1 MQLAAVLL
9 SLAVLLPSV
18 PAAFASQSAAEG
30 TAVVFS
36 ESGITAAD
44 ESGLSI
50 DGTTLTIEQAG
61 TYVLSGTCSDGSVKV
76 KKGVTGVTLVLSG
89 LDLTSSTTAPIT
101 CGKSSGVTIL
111 AAEGTENALTDAA
124 ANNGDNY
131 PDNAD
136 AENAVIKCKD
146 GSQVTIGGTGTL
158 TVTANGKNGIKS
170 GATTDEEG
178 TAWLVIEDLTLT
190 INAPVN
196 DAVNAEA
203 SLTVKS
209 GTITIDAG
217 DDALHADY
225 ALAIGES
232 GTAGPTITINSCYE
246 GLAGANLLVAS
257 GAITIYS
264 EDDCLNAANSDLTGY
279 DFTMG
284 ITGGTIRAYAA
295 SDDGLDSNGSLTIS
309 GGTLTVW
316 TANTADNQALDA
328 DGTITV
334 SGGTVFAAGGSA
346 GMGMTLS
353 ASQPY
358 VTFGTQASQPGQGGR
373 QQNGG
378 NAPGGQQ
385 DGSTPPSMPD
395 GQSGS
400 QNLFLHD
407 PAFLSLI
414 CNSKRQLLVRLGAN
428 PSKSRR
434 AFPKRISSV
443 GHTISL
449 DGASGD
455 DDLGIG
461 TCGAVRVISNLEA
474 LKDNQINS
482 SSTFCNSVLRLVIV
496 ARMICN
502 GHPPLSR
509 NLVSNLIG
517 GALNAG
523 NAVLDLHEHEASFA
537 AGLNM
542 HGRILIIGVSGHQLI
557 AVASTAVTS
566 GSFAIG
572 INRGLV
578 QGDSQLTNGKSVGNR
593 TGAGSQPGQCA
604 TDADGHG
611 QRQGKYQGQCLFHVF
626 SSPFFSWGRLFWVPG
641 KFIKC
646 LSAFPLYQAGRR
658 AFAPPPSGRTFPP
671 I

>member
-1 MQLAAVLL
+1 MNLKKRAMQLAAVLL

-61 TYVLSGTCSDGSVKV
+61 TYALSGTCSDGSVKV

-190 INAPVN
+190 INA
-196 DAVNAEA
+196 
-203 SLTVKS
+203 
-209 GTITIDAG
+209 GG
-217 DDALHADY
+217 DALHADY

-279 DFTMG
+279 DFTMD
-284 ITGGTIRAYAA
+284 ITGGTIWAYAA
-295 SDDGLDSNGSLTIS
+295 SGDGLDSNGSLTIS

-373 QQNGG
+373 QAPGG

-400 QNLFLHD
+400 Q
-407 PAFLSLI
+407 P
-414 CNSKRQLLVRLGAN
+414 QQ
-428 PSKSRR
+428 P
-434 AFPKRISSV
+434 
-443 GHTISL
+443 
-449 DGASGD
+449 
-455 DDLGIG
+455 
-461 TCGAVRVISNLEA
+461 
-474 LKDNQINS
+474 
-482 SSTFCNSVLRLVIV
+482 
-496 ARMICN
+496 
-502 GHPPLSR
+502 
-509 NLVSNLIG
+509 G
-517 GALNAG
+517 GAQTTDTQQTPPEKPQG
-523 NAVLDLHEHEASFA
+523 
-537 AGLNM
+537 
-542 HGRILIIGVSGHQLI
+542 
-557 AVASTAVTS
+557 STD
-566 GSFAIG
+566 GSSAPEPP
-572 INRGLV
+572 
-578 QGDSQLTNGKSVGNR
+578 
-593 TGAGSQPGQCA
+593 TGGGQPGQDA
-604 TDADGHG
+604 QQGTSGAPDGQGGQGGMAQPGGVSSLGIQSDSAVTVQDADGNT
-611 QRQGKYQGQCLFHVF
+611 LFDGEAPCAVSTVFF
-626 SSPFFSWGRLFWVPG
+626 SSPNLTDGETATLTSDGESVATTTASTDGSGTSQTIAPAAQTAAATSSQKWLVLGLVT
-641 KFIKC
+641 
-646 LSAFPLYQAGRR
+646 AAGVAAVVGAAIAVKNRR
-658 AFAPPPSGRTFPP
+658 RKTNGSPPPRRGCGVGVFLGGMGD
-671 I
+671 

>member
-1 MQLAAVLL
+1 MNLKKRAMQLAAVLL

-76 KKGVTGVTLVLSG
+76 KKDVTGVTLVLSG

-279 DFTMG
+279 DFTMD
-284 ITGGTIRAYAA
+284 ITGGTIWAYAA

-358 VTFGTQASQPGQGGR
+358 VTFGTQASQPGQGGSQP
-373 QQNGG
+373 QQPSGAQTTG
-378 NAPGGQQ
+378 TQRTPPEKPQGSTDGSSAPEPPTGGGQPGQ
-385 DGSTPPSMPD
+385 DARQGTSGAPD
-395 GQSGS
+395 GQGSQGGIAQPGGVSSLGIQSGS
-400 QNLFLHD
+400 
-407 PAFLSLI
+407 
-414 CNSKRQLLVRLGAN
+414 
-428 PSKSRR
+428 
-434 AFPKRISSV
+434 
-443 GHTISL
+443 
-449 DGASGD
+449 
-455 DDLGIG
+455 
-461 TCGAVRVISNLEA
+461 
-474 LKDNQINS
+474 
-482 SSTFCNSVLRLVIV
+482 
-496 ARMICN
+496 
-502 GHPPLSR
+502 
-509 NLVSNLIG
+509 
-517 GALNAG
+517 
-523 NAVLDLHEHEASFA
+523 
-537 AGLNM
+537 
-542 HGRILIIGVSGHQLI
+542 
-557 AVASTAVTS
+557 AVT
-566 GSFAIG
+566 
-572 INRGLV
+572 V
-578 QGDSQLTNGKSVGNR
+578 Q
-593 TGAGSQPGQCA
+593 
-604 TDADGHG
+604 DADGNT
-611 QRQGKYQGQCLFHVF
+611 LFDGEAPCAVSTVFF
-626 SSPFFSWGRLFWVPG
+626 SSPDLTDGETATLTSDGEGVATATASTDGSGTSQTITP
-641 KFIKC
+641 
-646 LSAFPLYQAGRR
+646 AAQAAAAASSQKWLVLELVTAAGV
-658 AFAPPPSGRTFPP
+658 AAVVGAS
-671 I
+671 IAVKKSKKKD

>member
-1 MQLAAVLL
+1 MNLKKRAMQLAAVLL

-18 PAAFASQSAAEG
+18 PAAFASQSAAEE

-76 KKGVTGVTLVLSG
+76 KKDVTGVTLVLSG

-279 DFTMG
+279 DFTMD
-284 ITGGTIRAYAA
+284 ITGGTIWAYAA

-358 VTFGTQASQPGQGGR
+358 VTFGTQASQPGQGGSQP
-373 QQNGG
+373 QQPSGAQTTG
-378 NAPGGQQ
+378 TQRTPPEKPQGSTDGSSAPEPPTGGGQPGQ
-385 DGSTPPSMPD
+385 DARQGTSGAPD
-395 GQSGS
+395 GQGSQGGIAQPGGVSSLGIQSGS
-400 QNLFLHD
+400 
-407 PAFLSLI
+407 
-414 CNSKRQLLVRLGAN
+414 
-428 PSKSRR
+428 
-434 AFPKRISSV
+434 
-443 GHTISL
+443 
-449 DGASGD
+449 
-455 DDLGIG
+455 
-461 TCGAVRVISNLEA
+461 
-474 LKDNQINS
+474 
-482 SSTFCNSVLRLVIV
+482 
-496 ARMICN
+496 
-502 GHPPLSR
+502 
-509 NLVSNLIG
+509 
-517 GALNAG
+517 
-523 NAVLDLHEHEASFA
+523 
-537 AGLNM
+537 
-542 HGRILIIGVSGHQLI
+542 
-557 AVASTAVTS
+557 AVT
-566 GSFAIG
+566 
-572 INRGLV
+572 V
-578 QGDSQLTNGKSVGNR
+578 Q
-593 TGAGSQPGQCA
+593 
-604 TDADGHG
+604 DADGNT
-611 QRQGKYQGQCLFHVF
+611 LFDGEAPCAVSTVFF
-626 SSPFFSWGRLFWVPG
+626 SSPDLTDGETATLTSDGEGVATATASTDGSGTSQTITP
-641 KFIKC
+641 
-646 LSAFPLYQAGRR
+646 AAQAAAAASSQKWLVLELVTAAGV
-658 AFAPPPSGRTFPP
+658 AAVVGAS
-671 I
+671 IAVKKSKKKD

>member
-1 MQLAAVLL
+1 MNPKKCVLRAAAVFL
-9 SLAVLLPSV
+9 SLAVLLPAAPS
-18 PAAFASQSAAEG
+18 AFAAQSG
-30 TAVVFS
+30 TAGTSVVFS
-36 ESGITAAD
+36 ESAVTVSDG
-44 ESGLSI
+44 SGLSI
-50 DGTTLTIEQAG
+50 DGTSLTIEQSG
-61 TYVLSGTCSDGSVKV
+61 TYVLSGTCSDGSVRV

-89 LDLTSSTTAPIT
+89 LDLTSSTTASIT

-279 DFTMG
+279 DFTMD
-284 ITGGTIRAYAA
+284 ITGGTIWAYAA
-295 SDDGLDSNGSLTIS
+295 SDDGLDSNGSL
-309 GGTLTVW
+309 
-316 TANTADNQALDA
+316 
-328 DGTITV
+328 TV

-400 QNLFLHD
+400 Q
-407 PAFLSLI
+407 P
-414 CNSKRQLLVRLGAN
+414 QQ
-428 PSKSRR
+428 P
-434 AFPKRISSV
+434 
-443 GHTISL
+443 
-449 DGASGD
+449 
-455 DDLGIG
+455 
-461 TCGAVRVISNLEA
+461 
-474 LKDNQINS
+474 
-482 SSTFCNSVLRLVIV
+482 
-496 ARMICN
+496 
-502 GHPPLSR
+502 
-509 NLVSNLIG
+509 G
-517 GALNAG
+517 GAQTAG
-523 NAVLDLHEHEASFA
+523 TQQAPPEKPQD
-537 AGLNM
+537 
-542 HGRILIIGVSGHQLI
+542 
-557 AVASTAVTS
+557 STD
-566 GSFAIG
+566 GSSAPEPP
-572 INRGLV
+572 
-578 QGDSQLTNGKSVGNR
+578 
-593 TGAGSQPGQCA
+593 TGGGQPGQDA
-604 TDADGHG
+604 QGGQGGMAQPGGVSSLGIQSGSAVTVQDADGNT
-611 QRQGKYQGQCLFHVF
+611 LFDGEAPCAVSTVFF
-626 SSPFFSWGRLFWVPG
+626 SSPDLTDGETATLTSDGEGVATATASTDGSGTSQTITPAAQTAAAASSQKWLTLGLVT
-641 KFIKC
+641 
-646 LSAFPLYQAGRR
+646 AAGV
-658 AFAPPPSGRTFPP
+658 AAVVGAAIAVKKSKKKD
-671 I
+671 

>member
-30 TAVVFS
+30 TAIVFS

-76 KKGVTGVTLVLSG
+76 KKGVSGVTLVLSG
-89 LDLTSSTTAPIT
+89 LDLTSNTTAPIT

-158 TVTANGKNGIKS
+158 TVTANGKNGIKA

-279 DFTMG
+279 DFTMD
-284 ITGGTIRAYAA
+284 ITGGTIWAYSA

-358 VTFGTQASQPGQGGR
+358 VTFGTQASRPGQGGR
-373 QQNGG
+373 QGQQ
-378 NAPGGQQ
+378 PGGAQTTGTQQ
-385 DGSTPPSMPD
+385 TPPEKPQGSPDGSSAPEPPTGGGQPGQDAQQGTSGAPD
-395 GQSGS
+395 GQGGQGGMAQPGGVSSLGIQSGS
-400 QNLFLHD
+400 
-407 PAFLSLI
+407 
-414 CNSKRQLLVRLGAN
+414 
-428 PSKSRR
+428 
-434 AFPKRISSV
+434 
-443 GHTISL
+443 
-449 DGASGD
+449 
-455 DDLGIG
+455 
-461 TCGAVRVISNLEA
+461 
-474 LKDNQINS
+474 
-482 SSTFCNSVLRLVIV
+482 
-496 ARMICN
+496 
-502 GHPPLSR
+502 
-509 NLVSNLIG
+509 
-517 GALNAG
+517 
-523 NAVLDLHEHEASFA
+523 
-537 AGLNM
+537 
-542 HGRILIIGVSGHQLI
+542 
-557 AVASTAVTS
+557 AVT
-566 GSFAIG
+566 
-572 INRGLV
+572 V
-578 QGDSQLTNGKSVGNR
+578 Q
-593 TGAGSQPGQCA
+593 
-604 TDADGHG
+604 DADGNT
-611 QRQGKYQGQCLFHVF
+611 LFDGEAPCAVSTVF
-626 SSPFFSWGRLFWVPG
+626 YSSPDLTDGETAALTSDGESVATATASTDGSGTSQTITPT
-641 KFIKC
+641 
-646 LSAFPLYQAGRR
+646 AQAAAAASSQKWLVLGLVT
-658 AFAPPPSGRTFPP
+658 AAGVAAVVGAS
-671 I
+671 IAVKKSKKKD

>member
-1 MQLAAVLL
+1 MNPKKCVLRAAAVLL
-9 SLAVLLPSV
+9 SLAVLLPAAPS
-18 PAAFASQSAAEG
+18 AFAAQSG
-30 TAVVFS
+30 TAGTSVVFS
-36 ESGITAAD
+36 ESAVTVSGG
-44 ESGLSI
+44 SGLSI
-50 DGTTLTIEQAG
+50 DGTSLTIEQSG

-76 KKGVTGVTLVLSG
+76 KKGVTDVTLVLSG

-101 CGKSSGVTIL
+101 CGKSSGVTIF

-158 TVTANGKNGIKS
+158 TVTANGKNGIKP
-170 GATTDEEG
+170 GATTDEES

-232 GTAGPTITINSCYE
+232 GTAGPTITISSCYE
-246 GLAGANLLVAS
+246 GLEGANLLVAS
-257 GAITIYS
+257 GQIAICS
-264 EDDCLNAANSDLTGY
+264 EDDCLNAANSDLTDY
-279 DFTMG
+279 AFTMD

-309 GGTLTVW
+309 GSTLTVW

-378 NAPGGQQ
+378 NAPSGQQ

-400 QNLFLHD
+400 Q
-407 PAFLSLI
+407 P
-414 CNSKRQLLVRLGAN
+414 QQPGGAQ
-428 PSKSRR
+428 
-434 AFPKRISSV
+434 
-443 GHTISL
+443 TT
-449 DGASGD
+449 
-455 DDLGIG
+455 G
-461 TCGAVRVISNLEA
+461 TQRTPPE
-474 LKDNQINS
+474 KPQ
-482 SSTFCNSVLRLVIV
+482 SSTDGSS
-496 ARMICN
+496 APE
-502 GHPPLSR
+502 PPT
-509 NLVSNLIG
+509 G
-517 GALNAG
+517 GG
-523 NAVLDLHEHEASFA
+523 
-537 AGLNM
+537 
-542 HGRILIIGVSGHQLI
+542 
-557 AVASTAVTS
+557 
-566 GSFAIG
+566 
-572 INRGLV
+572 
-578 QGDSQLTNGKSVGNR
+578 
-593 TGAGSQPGQCA
+593 QPGQDA
-604 TDADGHG
+604 QGGQGGMAQPGGVSSLGIQSGSAVTVQDADGNT
-611 QRQGKYQGQCLFHVF
+611 LFDGEAPCAVSTVFF
-626 SSPFFSWGRLFWVPG
+626 SSPDLTDGETTTLTSDGESVATATASTDGSGTSQTITP
-641 KFIKC
+641 
-646 LSAFPLYQAGRR
+646 AAQAAAATSSQKWLALGLVT
-658 AFAPPPSGRTFPP
+658 AAGVAAVVGAAIAVKKSKKKD
-671 I
+671 

>member
-1 MQLAAVLL
+1 MNHLNLKKRAMQLAAVLL

-36 ESGITAAD
+36 ESGTTAAD

-89 LDLTSSTTAPIT
+89 LGLTSSTTAPIT

-284 ITGGTIRAYAA
+284 ITGGTIWAYAA

-400 QNLFLHD
+400 Q
-407 PAFLSLI
+407 P
-414 CNSKRQLLVRLGAN
+414 QQPGGAQTTGTQQT
-428 PSKSRR
+428 PPEKPQGS
-434 AFPKRISSV
+434 PDGSSAPEPPTGGGQGGMAQPGGV
-443 GHTISL
+443 S
-449 DGASGD
+449 S
-455 DDLGIG
+455 LGI
-461 TCGAVRVISNLEA
+461 
-474 LKDNQINS
+474 Q
-482 SSTFCNSVLRLVIV
+482 
-496 ARMICN
+496 
-502 GHPPLSR
+502 
-509 NLVSNLIG
+509 
-517 GALNAG
+517 
-523 NAVLDLHEHEASFA
+523 
-537 AGLNM
+537 
-542 HGRILIIGVSGHQLI
+542 SG
-557 AVASTAVTS
+557 SAVT
-566 GSFAIG
+566 
-572 INRGLV
+572 V
-578 QGDSQLTNGKSVGNR
+578 Q
-593 TGAGSQPGQCA
+593 
-604 TDADGHG
+604 DADGNT
-611 QRQGKYQGQCLFHVF
+611 LFDGEAPCAVSTVF
-626 SSPFFSWGRLFWVPG
+626 FFSPDLTDGETTTLTSDGEGVATATASTDGSGTSQTITP
-641 KFIKC
+641 
-646 LSAFPLYQAGRR
+646 AAQAAAATSSQKWLVLGLVT
-658 AFAPPPSGRTFPP
+658 AAGVAAVVGAAIAVKKSKKKD
-671 I
+671 

>member
-1 MQLAAVLL
+1 MNLIKRAMQLAAVLL

-61 TYVLSGTCSDGSVKV
+61 TYVLSGICSDGSVKV

-131 PDNAD
+131 PDSAD
-136 AENAVIKCKD
+136 TENAVIKCKD

-158 TVTANGKNGIKS
+158 TATANGKNGIKS

-203 SLTVKS
+203 SLTAKS

-225 ALAIGES
+225 ALTIGES
-232 GTAGPTITINSCYE
+232 GTAGPTITVNSCYE
-246 GLAGANLLVAS
+246 GLEGANLLVAS

-279 DFTMG
+279 DTGYDFTMD
-284 ITGGTIRAYAA
+284 ITGGTIWAYAA

-358 VTFGTQASQPGQGGR
+358 VTFGTQASQPGQGGSR
-373 QQNGG
+373 QALGG
-378 NAPGGQQ
+378 NAPSGQQ

-400 QNLFLHD
+400 Q
-407 PAFLSLI
+407 PQQPS
-414 CNSKRQLLVRLGAN
+414 GAQTTGTQRT
-428 PSKSRR
+428 PPEKPQGSTDG
-434 AFPKRISSV
+434 SS
-443 GHTISL
+443 
-449 DGASGD
+449 AP
-455 DDLGIG
+455 
-461 TCGAVRVISNLEA
+461 E
-474 LKDNQINS
+474 
-482 SSTFCNSVLRLVIV
+482 
-496 ARMICN
+496 
-502 GHPPLSR
+502 PPT
-509 NLVSNLIG
+509 G
-517 GALNAG
+517 GG
-523 NAVLDLHEHEASFA
+523 
-537 AGLNM
+537 
-542 HGRILIIGVSGHQLI
+542 
-557 AVASTAVTS
+557 
-566 GSFAIG
+566 
-572 INRGLV
+572 
-578 QGDSQLTNGKSVGNR
+578 
-593 TGAGSQPGQCA
+593 QPGQDA
-604 TDADGHG
+604 RQGTSGAPDGQGGQGGMAQPGGVSSLGIQSGSAVTVQDADGNT
-611 QRQGKYQGQCLFHVF
+611 LFDGEAPCAASTVFF
-626 SSPFFSWGRLFWVPG
+626 SSPNLTDGETSTLTSDGESVATATASTDGSGTSQTITPAAQTAAATSSQKRLVLG
-641 KFIKC
+641 IVT
-646 LSAFPLYQAGRR
+646 AAGV
-658 AFAPPPSGRTFPP
+658 AAVVGTAIAVKKSKKKD
-671 I
+671 

>member
-1 MQLAAVLL
+1 MNHLNLKKRAM
-9 SLAVLLPSV
+9 SV

-111 AAEGTENALTDAA
+111 TAEGTENALTDAA

-131 PDNAD
+131 PDSAD

-246 GLAGANLLVAS
+246 GLEGANLLVAS

-279 DFTMG
+279 DFTMD
-284 ITGGTIRAYAA
+284 ITGGTIWAYAA
-295 SDDGLDSNGSLTIS
+295 SDDGLDSNGSLTTS

-373 QQNGG
+373 Q
-378 NAPGGQQ
+378 APGGQQ

-400 QNLFLHD
+400 Q
-407 PAFLSLI
+407 P
-414 CNSKRQLLVRLGAN
+414 QQ
-428 PSKSRR
+428 P
-434 AFPKRISSV
+434 
-443 GHTISL
+443 
-449 DGASGD
+449 
-455 DDLGIG
+455 
-461 TCGAVRVISNLEA
+461 
-474 LKDNQINS
+474 
-482 SSTFCNSVLRLVIV
+482 
-496 ARMICN
+496 
-502 GHPPLSR
+502 
-509 NLVSNLIG
+509 G
-517 GALNAG
+517 GAQTAG
-523 NAVLDLHEHEASFA
+523 TQQAPPEKPQD
-537 AGLNM
+537 
-542 HGRILIIGVSGHQLI
+542 
-557 AVASTAVTS
+557 STD
-566 GSFAIG
+566 GSSAPEPP
-572 INRGLV
+572 
-578 QGDSQLTNGKSVGNR
+578 
-593 TGAGSQPGQCA
+593 TGGGQPGQDA
-604 TDADGHG
+604 QQGTSGAPDGQGGIAQPGGVSSLGIQSGSAVTVQDADGNT
-611 QRQGKYQGQCLFHVF
+611 LFDGEAPCAVSTVFF
-626 SSPFFSWGRLFWVPG
+626 SSPDLTDGETSTLTSDGESVATATASTDGSGTSQTITP
-641 KFIKC
+641 
-646 LSAFPLYQAGRR
+646 AAQAAAAASSQKWLALGLVTAAGVAAVVGASIAVKKSRKKD
-658 AFAPPPSGRTFPP
+658 
-671 I
+671 

>member
-30 TAVVFS
+30 TAIVFS

-76 KKGVTGVTLVLSG
+76 KKGVSGVTLVLSG
-89 LDLTSSTTAPIT
+89 LDLTSNTTAPIT

-111 AAEGTENALTDAA
+111 AAEGPENALTDAA

-158 TVTANGKNGIKS
+158 TVTANGKNGIKA

-279 DFTMG
+279 DFTMD
-284 ITGGTIRAYAA
+284 ITGGTIWAYSA

-358 VTFGTQASQPGQGGR
+358 VTFGTQASRPGQGGR
-373 QQNGG
+373 QGQQ
-378 NAPGGQQ
+378 PGGAQTTGTQQ
-385 DGSTPPSMPD
+385 TPPEKPQGSPDGSSAPEPPTGGGQPGQDAQQGTSGAPD
-395 GQSGS
+395 GQGGQGGMAQPGGVSSLGIQSGS
-400 QNLFLHD
+400 
-407 PAFLSLI
+407 
-414 CNSKRQLLVRLGAN
+414 
-428 PSKSRR
+428 
-434 AFPKRISSV
+434 
-443 GHTISL
+443 
-449 DGASGD
+449 
-455 DDLGIG
+455 
-461 TCGAVRVISNLEA
+461 
-474 LKDNQINS
+474 
-482 SSTFCNSVLRLVIV
+482 
-496 ARMICN
+496 
-502 GHPPLSR
+502 
-509 NLVSNLIG
+509 
-517 GALNAG
+517 
-523 NAVLDLHEHEASFA
+523 
-537 AGLNM
+537 
-542 HGRILIIGVSGHQLI
+542 
-557 AVASTAVTS
+557 AVT
-566 GSFAIG
+566 
-572 INRGLV
+572 V
-578 QGDSQLTNGKSVGNR
+578 Q
-593 TGAGSQPGQCA
+593 
-604 TDADGHG
+604 DADGNT
-611 QRQGKYQGQCLFHVF
+611 LFDGEAPCAVSTVF
-626 SSPFFSWGRLFWVPG
+626 YSSPDLTDGETAALTSDGESVATATASTDGSGTSQTITPAAQTAAAASSQKWLALGLVT
-641 KFIKC
+641 
-646 LSAFPLYQAGRR
+646 AAGV
-658 AFAPPPSGRTFPP
+658 AAVVGTS
-671 I
+671 IAVKKSKKKD

>member
-1 MQLAAVLL
+1 MNPKKCVLRAAAVLL
-9 SLAVLLPSV
+9 SLAVLLPAAPS
-18 PAAFASQSAAEG
+18 AFAAQSG
-30 TAVVFS
+30 TAGTSVVFS
-36 ESGITAAD
+36 ESAVTVSDG
-44 ESGLSI
+44 SGLSI
-50 DGTTLTIEQAG
+50 DGTSLTIEQAG
-61 TYVLSGTCSDGSVKV
+61 TYVLSGTCPDGSVRV
-76 KKGVTGVTLVLSG
+76 KKGVTDVTLVLSG

-170 GATTDEEG
+170 GATTDEES

-225 ALAIGES
+225 AALAIGES

-279 DFTMG
+279 DFTMD
-284 ITGGTIRAYAA
+284 ITGGTIWAYAA

-373 QQNGG
+373 HPAAMPPAGSRT
-378 NAPGGQQ
+378 APPRPRCRTARAAV
-385 DGSTPPSMPD
+385 SRSSRAARRPPAPSRP
-395 GQSGS
+395 
-400 QNLFLHD
+400 
-407 PAFLSLI
+407 
-414 CNSKRQLLVRLGAN
+414 RL
-428 PSKSRR
+428 KSRR
-434 AFPKRISSV
+434 AARTAAPLPSPRRA
-443 GHTISL
+443 T
-449 DGASGD
+449 ASPVR
-455 DDLGIG
+455 
-461 TCGAVRVISNLEA
+461 TRSKARRARPTVRAVR
-474 LKDNQINS
+474 
-482 SSTFCNSVLRLVIV
+482 
-496 ARMICN
+496 
-502 GHPPLSR
+502 
-509 NLVSNLIG
+509 
-517 GALNAG
+517 
-523 NAVLDLHEHEASFA
+523 A
-537 AGLNM
+537 AW
-542 HGRILIIGVSGHQLI
+542 RSP
-557 AVASTAVTS
+557 AAFPRSA
-566 GSFAIG
+566 
-572 INRGLV
+572 
-578 QGDSQLTNGKSVGNR
+578 
-593 TGAGSQPGQCA
+593 
-604 TDADGHG
+604 
-611 QRQGKYQGQCLFHVF
+611 
-626 SSPFFSWGRLFWVPG
+626 SSP
-641 KFIKC
+641 
-646 LSAFPLYQAGRR
+646 A
-658 AFAPPPSGRTFPP
+658 AP
-671 I
+671 

>member
-1 MQLAAVLL
+1 MNHLNLKKRAMQLAAVLL

-89 LDLTSSTTAPIT
+89 LDLTSSTTAPII

-111 AAEGTENALTDAA
+111 AAGGTENALTDAA

-232 GTAGPTITINSCYE
+232 GTAGPTITIISCYE

-279 DFTMG
+279 DFTMD
-284 ITGGTIRAYAA
+284 ITGGTIWAYAA

-334 SGGTVFAAGGSA
+334 SGGTVFAASGSA

-358 VTFGTQASQPGQGGR
+358 ITFGTQASQPGQGGR
-373 QQNGG
+373 QAPGG

-400 QNLFLHD
+400 Q
-407 PAFLSLI
+407 P
-414 CNSKRQLLVRLGAN
+414 QQPGGAQTTGTQRT
-428 PSKSRR
+428 PPEKPQGS
-434 AFPKRISSV
+434 
-443 GHTISL
+443 T
-449 DGASGD
+449 DG
-455 DDLGIG
+455 
-461 TCGAVRVISNLEA
+461 
-474 LKDNQINS
+474 
-482 SSTFCNSVLRLVIV
+482 SSTPE
-496 ARMICN
+496 
-502 GHPPLSR
+502 PPT
-509 NLVSNLIG
+509 G
-517 GALNAG
+517 GG
-523 NAVLDLHEHEASFA
+523 
-537 AGLNM
+537 
-542 HGRILIIGVSGHQLI
+542 
-557 AVASTAVTS
+557 
-566 GSFAIG
+566 
-572 INRGLV
+572 
-578 QGDSQLTNGKSVGNR
+578 
-593 TGAGSQPGQCA
+593 QPGQDA
-604 TDADGHG
+604 QQGTSGAPDGQGGQGGMAQPGGVSSLGIQSGSAVTVQDADGNT
-611 QRQGKYQGQCLFHVF
+611 LFDGEAPCAVSTVFF
-626 SSPFFSWGRLFWVPG
+626 SSPDLTDGETATLTSDGESVATATASTDGSGTSQTIIP
-641 KFIKC
+641 
-646 LSAFPLYQAGRR
+646 AAQAAAAASSQKWLVLGLVT
-658 AFAPPPSGRTFPP
+658 AAGVAAVVGAS
-671 I
+671 IAVKKSKKKD

>member
-1 MQLAAVLL
+1 MNLKKRAMQLAALLL

-61 TYVLSGTCSDGSVKV
+61 TYALSGTCSDGSVKV
-76 KKGVTGVTLVLSG
+76 KKGVTLVLSG

-158 TVTANGKNGIKS
+158 TVTANDKNGIKS

-225 ALAIGES
+225 ALTIGES

-246 GLAGANLLVAS
+246 GLEGANLLVAS

-279 DFTMG
+279 DFTMD
-284 ITGGTIRAYAA
+284 ITGGTIWAYAA

-373 QQNGG
+373 QAPGG

-400 QNLFLHD
+400 QPQQ
-407 PAFLSLI
+407 PA
-414 CNSKRQLLVRLGAN
+414 
-428 PSKSRR
+428 
-434 AFPKRISSV
+434 
-443 GHTISL
+443 
-449 DGASGD
+449 
-455 DDLGIG
+455 
-461 TCGAVRVISNLEA
+461 
-474 LKDNQINS
+474 
-482 SSTFCNSVLRLVIV
+482 
-496 ARMICN
+496 
-502 GHPPLSR
+502 
-509 NLVSNLIG
+509 G
-517 GALNAG
+517 GAQTTDTQQTPSEKPQG
-523 NAVLDLHEHEASFA
+523 STDGSA
-537 AGLNM
+537 APEPP
-542 HGRILIIGVSGHQLI
+542 
-557 AVASTAVTS
+557 
-566 GSFAIG
+566 
-572 INRGLV
+572 
-578 QGDSQLTNGKSVGNR
+578 
-593 TGAGSQPGQCA
+593 TGGGQPGQDA
-604 TDADGHG
+604 QQGTSGAPDGQGGQGGMAQPGGVSSLGIQSDSAVTVQDADGNT
-611 QRQGKYQGQCLFHVF
+611 LFDGEAPCAVSTVFF
-626 SSPFFSWGRLFWVPG
+626 SSPDLTDGETATLTSDGESVATTTASTDGSGTSQTIALAAQTAAATSSQKWLVLGLVT
-641 KFIKC
+641 
-646 LSAFPLYQAGRR
+646 AAGV
-658 AFAPPPSGRTFPP
+658 AAVVGAAIAVKKSKKKD
-671 I
+671 

>member
-1 MQLAAVLL
+1 MNLKKRAMQLAAVLL

-61 TYVLSGTCSDGSVKV
+61 TYALSGTCSDGSVKV

-190 INAPVN
+190 INA
-196 DAVNAEA
+196 
-203 SLTVKS
+203 
-209 GTITIDAG
+209 GG
-217 DDALHADY
+217 DALHADY

-279 DFTMG
+279 DFTMD
-284 ITGGTIRAYAA
+284 ITGGTIWAYAA
-295 SDDGLDSNGSLTIS
+295 SGDGLDSNGSLTIS

-373 QQNGG
+373 QAPGG

-400 QNLFLHD
+400 Q
-407 PAFLSLI
+407 P
-414 CNSKRQLLVRLGAN
+414 QQ
-428 PSKSRR
+428 P
-434 AFPKRISSV
+434 
-443 GHTISL
+443 
-449 DGASGD
+449 
-455 DDLGIG
+455 
-461 TCGAVRVISNLEA
+461 
-474 LKDNQINS
+474 
-482 SSTFCNSVLRLVIV
+482 
-496 ARMICN
+496 
-502 GHPPLSR
+502 
-509 NLVSNLIG
+509 G
-517 GALNAG
+517 GAQTTDTQQTPPEKPQG
-523 NAVLDLHEHEASFA
+523 
-537 AGLNM
+537 
-542 HGRILIIGVSGHQLI
+542 
-557 AVASTAVTS
+557 STD
-566 GSFAIG
+566 GSSAPEPP
-572 INRGLV
+572 
-578 QGDSQLTNGKSVGNR
+578 
-593 TGAGSQPGQCA
+593 TGGGQPGQDA
-604 TDADGHG
+604 QQGTSGAPDGQGGQGGMAQPGGVSSLGIQSDSAVTVQDADGNT
-611 QRQGKYQGQCLFHVF
+611 LFDGEAPCAVSTVFF
-626 SSPFFSWGRLFWVPG
+626 SSPDLTDGETATLTSDGESVATTTASTDGSGTSQTIAPAAQTAAATSSQKWLVLGLVT
-641 KFIKC
+641 
-646 LSAFPLYQAGRR
+646 AAGVAAVVGAAIAVKNRR
-658 AFAPPPSGRTFPP
+658 RKTNGSPPPRRGCGVGVFLGGMGD
-671 I
+671 

>member
-111 AAEGTENALTDAA
+111 AAEGT
-124 ANNGDNY
+124 
-131 PDNAD
+131 
-136 AENAVIKCKD
+136 ENAVIKCKD

-400 QNLFLHD
+400 Q
-407 PAFLSLI
+407 P
-414 CNSKRQLLVRLGAN
+414 QQ
-428 PSKSRR
+428 P
-434 AFPKRISSV
+434 
-443 GHTISL
+443 
-449 DGASGD
+449 
-455 DDLGIG
+455 
-461 TCGAVRVISNLEA
+461 
-474 LKDNQINS
+474 
-482 SSTFCNSVLRLVIV
+482 
-496 ARMICN
+496 
-502 GHPPLSR
+502 
-509 NLVSNLIG
+509 G
-517 GALNAG
+517 GAQTTG
-523 NAVLDLHEHEASFA
+523 TQQTPPEKP
-537 AGLNM
+537 
-542 HGRILIIGVSGHQLI
+542 Q
-557 AVASTAVTS
+557 
-566 GSFAIG
+566 GSPDGSSAPEPP
-572 INRGLV
+572 
-578 QGDSQLTNGKSVGNR
+578 
-593 TGAGSQPGQCA
+593 TGGGQPGQDA
-604 TDADGHG
+604 QQGTSGAPDGQGGMAQPGGVSSLGIQSGSAVTVQDADGNT
-611 QRQGKYQGQCLFHVF
+611 LFDGEAPCAVSTVFF
-626 SSPFFSWGRLFWVPG
+626 SSPDLTDGETATLTSDGESVATATASTDGSGTSQTITPAAQAAAAASSQKRLALGLVT
-641 KFIKC
+641 
-646 LSAFPLYQAGRR
+646 AAGVAAVVGAAIAVKKSRKKD
-658 AFAPPPSGRTFPP
+658 
-671 I
+671 

>member
-18 PAAFASQSAAEG
+18 PAAFASQRAAEG

-76 KKGVTGVTLVLSG
+76 KKGVSGVTLVLSG

-131 PDNAD
+131 LDNAD

-196 DAVNAEA
+196 NAVNAEA

-279 DFTMG
+279 DFTMD
-284 ITGGTIRAYAA
+284 ITGGTIWAYAA

-385 DGSTPPSMPD
+385 NGSTPPSMPD

-400 QNLFLHD
+400 QPQH
-407 PAFLSLI
+407 PG
-414 CNSKRQLLVRLGAN
+414 GAQ
-428 PSKSRR
+428 
-434 AFPKRISSV
+434 
-443 GHTISL
+443 T
-449 DGASGD
+449 
-455 DDLGIG
+455 IG
-461 TCGAVRVISNLEA
+461 TQQTPPEKPQGST
-474 LKDNQINS
+474 DGS
-482 SSTFCNSVLRLVIV
+482 S
-496 ARMICN
+496 APE
-502 GHPPLSR
+502 PPT
-509 NLVSNLIG
+509 G
-517 GALNAG
+517 GG
-523 NAVLDLHEHEASFA
+523 
-537 AGLNM
+537 
-542 HGRILIIGVSGHQLI
+542 
-557 AVASTAVTS
+557 
-566 GSFAIG
+566 
-572 INRGLV
+572 
-578 QGDSQLTNGKSVGNR
+578 
-593 TGAGSQPGQCA
+593 QPGQDVQGGQGGMA
-604 TDADGHG
+604 QPGGVSSLGIQSGSSVTVQDADGNT
-611 QRQGKYQGQCLFHVF
+611 LFDGEAPCAVSTVF
-626 SSPFFSWGRLFWVPG
+626 YSSPDLTDGETATLTSDGESVATATASTDGSGTSQTITPAAQTAAAASSQKWLVLGLVT
-641 KFIKC
+641 
-646 LSAFPLYQAGRR
+646 AAGV
-658 AFAPPPSGRTFPP
+658 AAVAGAS
-671 I
+671 IAVKKSKKKD

>member
-378 NAPGGQQ
+378 NAPGGQPCSRRRPRRLLHRHQ
-385 DGSTPPSMPD
+385 F
-395 GQSGS
+395 
-400 QNLFLHD
+400 LFLFGQQRIQLL
-407 PAFLSLI
+407 AAVV
-414 CNSKRQLLVRLGAN
+414 RQLLEILLRLLQIVL
-428 PSKSRR
+428 R
-434 AFPKRISSV
+434 
-443 GHTISL
+443 
-449 DGASGD
+449 
-455 DDLGIG
+455 DLGG
-461 TCGAVRVISNLEA
+461 FLLLLE
-474 LKDNQINS
+474 
-482 SSTFCNSVLRLVIV
+482 RL
-496 ARMICN
+496 
-502 GHPPLSR
+502 
-509 NLVSNLIG
+509 
-517 GALNAG
+517 
-523 NAVLDLHEHEASFA
+523 
-537 AGLNM
+537 
-542 HGRILIIGVSGHQLI
+542 HGVP
-557 AVASTAVTS
+557 ADV
-566 GSFAIG
+566 
-572 INRGLV
+572 
-578 QGDSQLTNGKSVGNR
+578 
-593 TGAGSQPGQCA
+593 
-604 TDADGHG
+604 ADGHLAVLRVLVNLLH
-611 QRQGKYQGQCLFHVF
+611 QFLAALLRQLGEAQPDAGAVVLGVDTQIGVLDGLFNALHR
-626 SSPFFSWGRLFWVPG
+626 RLVPG
-641 KFIKC
+641 GNQQC
-646 LSAFPLYQAGRR
+646 PGVGGRD
-658 AFAPPPSGRTFPP
+658 GRNLLDGGGAAVVVHHDPVQHGGIGPARPHGGKVRGHGVDALLHLALINLVIFLQHK
-671 I
+671 

>member
-1 MQLAAVLL
+1 MNPKKCVLRAAAVLL
-9 SLAVLLPSV
+9 SLAVLLPAAPS
-18 PAAFASQSAAEG
+18 AFAAQSG
-30 TAVVFS
+30 TAGTSVVFS
-36 ESGITAAD
+36 KSAVTVSDG
-44 ESGLSI
+44 SGLSI
-50 DGTTLTIEQAG
+50 DGTSLTIEQSG
-61 TYVLSGTCSDGSVKV
+61 TYVLSGTCPDGSVRV
-76 KKGVTGVTLVLSG
+76 KKGVTDVTLVLSG
-89 LDLTSSTTAPIT
+89 LDLTSSTTASIT

-209 GTITIDAG
+209 GTITIDTG

-279 DFTMG
+279 DFTMD
-284 ITGGTIRAYAA
+284 ITGGTIWAYAA

-373 QQNGG
+373 Q
-378 NAPGGQQ
+378 APGGQQ

-400 QNLFLHD
+400 Q
-407 PAFLSLI
+407 
-414 CNSKRQLLVRLGAN
+414 
-428 PSKSRR
+428 
-434 AFPKRISSV
+434 PK
-443 GHTISL
+443 
-449 DGASGD
+449 
-455 DDLGIG
+455 
-461 TCGAVRVISNLEA
+461 
-474 LKDNQINS
+474 
-482 SSTFCNSVLRLVIV
+482 
-496 ARMICN
+496 
-502 GHPPLSR
+502 HP
-509 NLVSNLIG
+509 G
-517 GALNAG
+517 GAQTTVTQQTPPEKPQG
-523 NAVLDLHEHEASFA
+523 
-537 AGLNM
+537 
-542 HGRILIIGVSGHQLI
+542 
-557 AVASTAVTS
+557 STD
-566 GSFAIG
+566 GSSAPEP
-572 INRGLV
+572 
-578 QGDSQLTNGKSVGNR
+578 T
-593 TGAGSQPGQCA
+593 TGGGQPGQDA
-604 TDADGHG
+604 QQGTSGAPDGQGGQGGMAQPGGVSSLGIQSGSAVTVQDADGNT
-611 QRQGKYQGQCLFHVF
+611 LFDGEAPCAVSTVFF
-626 SSPFFSWGRLFWVPG
+626 SSPDLTDGETATLTSDGEGVATATASTDGSGTSQTITPAAQTAAAASSQKWLVLGLVT
-641 KFIKC
+641 
-646 LSAFPLYQAGRR
+646 AAGVT
-658 AFAPPPSGRTFPP
+658 AVAGAS
-671 I
+671 IAVKKSKKKD

>member
-1 MQLAAVLL
+1 MNHLNLKKRAMQLAAVLL

-18 PAAFASQSAAEG
+18 PAAIASQSAAEG

-232 GTAGPTITINSCYE
+232 GTAGPTITINS
-246 GLAGANLLVAS
+246 
-257 GAITIYS
+257 
-264 EDDCLNAANSDLTGY
+264 
-279 DFTMG
+279 
-284 ITGGTIRAYAA
+284 
-295 SDDGLDSNGSLTIS
+295 
-309 GGTLTVW
+309 
-316 TANTADNQALDA
+316 
-328 DGTITV
+328 
-334 SGGTVFAAGGSA
+334 
-346 GMGMTLS
+346 
-353 ASQPY
+353 
-358 VTFGTQASQPGQGGR
+358 
-373 QQNGG
+373 
-378 NAPGGQQ
+378 
-385 DGSTPPSMPD
+385 
-395 GQSGS
+395 
-400 QNLFLHD
+400 
-407 PAFLSLI
+407 
-414 CNSKRQLLVRLGAN
+414 
-428 PSKSRR
+428 
-434 AFPKRISSV
+434 
-443 GHTISL
+443 
-449 DGASGD
+449 
-455 DDLGIG
+455 
-461 TCGAVRVISNLEA
+461 
-474 LKDNQINS
+474 
-482 SSTFCNSVLRLVIV
+482 
-496 ARMICN
+496 
-502 GHPPLSR
+502 
-509 NLVSNLIG
+509 
-517 GALNAG
+517 
-523 NAVLDLHEHEASFA
+523 
-537 AGLNM
+537 
-542 HGRILIIGVSGHQLI
+542 
-557 AVASTAVTS
+557 
-566 GSFAIG
+566 
-572 INRGLV
+572 
-578 QGDSQLTNGKSVGNR
+578 
-593 TGAGSQPGQCA
+593 
-604 TDADGHG
+604 
-611 QRQGKYQGQCLFHVF
+611 
-626 SSPFFSWGRLFWVPG
+626 
-641 KFIKC
+641 
-646 LSAFPLYQAGRR
+646 
-658 AFAPPPSGRTFPP
+658 
-671 I
+671 

>member
-1 MQLAAVLL
+1 MNHLNLKKRATQLAAVLL

-18 PAAFASQSAAEG
+18 PAAIASQSAAEG

-50 DGTTLTIEQAG
+50 DSTTLTIEQAG

-246 GLAGANLLVAS
+246 GLVGANLLVAS

-279 DFTMG
+279 DFTMD
-284 ITGGTIRAYAA
+284 ITGGTIWAYSA

-334 SGGTVFAAGGSA
+334 SGG
-346 GMGMTLS
+346 
-353 ASQPY
+353 
-358 VTFGTQASQPGQGGR
+358 R
-373 QQNGG
+373 Q
-378 NAPGGQQ
+378 APGGQQ

-400 QNLFLHD
+400 Q
-407 PAFLSLI
+407 P
-414 CNSKRQLLVRLGAN
+414 QQPGGAQATGTQRT
-428 PSKSRR
+428 PPEKPQGSTDG
-434 AFPKRISSV
+434 SSAPEPPT
-443 GHTISL
+443 GGGQPGQDAQQGTSGAP
-449 DGASGD
+449 DGQGGQGGMAQPGGVSS
-455 DDLGIG
+455 LGIQSGSAVTVQDADGNTLFDGKAPCAVSTVFYSSPDLTDGETATLTSDGESVATASTDSSG
-461 TCGAVRVISNLEA
+461 TSQTITPAA
-474 LKDNQINS
+474 QTAAAAS
-482 SSTFCNSVLRLVIV
+482 SQKWLVLRLVT
-496 ARMICN
+496 
-502 GHPPLSR
+502 
-509 NLVSNLIG
+509 
-517 GALNAG
+517 
-523 NAVLDLHEHEASFA
+523 A
-537 AGLNM
+537 AGVAAVV
-542 HGRILIIGVSGHQLI
+542 GAAI
-557 AVASTAVTS
+557 AVK
-566 GSFAIG
+566 
-572 INRGLV
+572 
-578 QGDSQLTNGKSVGNR
+578 KSKKK
-593 TGAGSQPGQCA
+593 
-604 TDADGHG
+604 D
-611 QRQGKYQGQCLFHVF
+611 
-626 SSPFFSWGRLFWVPG
+626 
-641 KFIKC
+641 
-646 LSAFPLYQAGRR
+646 
-658 AFAPPPSGRTFPP
+658 
-671 I
+671 

>member
-1 MQLAAVLL
+1 MNLKKRAMQLAAVLL

-131 PDNAD
+131 PDSAD

-170 GATTDEEG
+170 GTTTDEEG

-279 DFTMG
+279 DFTMD
-284 ITGGTIRAYAA
+284 ITGGTIWAYAA

-358 VTFGTQASQPGQGGR
+358 VTFGTQASQPGQGGSQP
-373 QQNGG
+373 QQ
-378 NAPGGQQ
+378 PGGAQTTDTQ
-385 DGSTPPSMPD
+385 RTPPEKPQGSTDGSSAPEPPTGGGQPGQDARQGTSGAPD
-395 GQSGS
+395 GQGGMAQPGGVSSLGIQSGS
-400 QNLFLHD
+400 
-407 PAFLSLI
+407 
-414 CNSKRQLLVRLGAN
+414 
-428 PSKSRR
+428 
-434 AFPKRISSV
+434 
-443 GHTISL
+443 
-449 DGASGD
+449 
-455 DDLGIG
+455 
-461 TCGAVRVISNLEA
+461 
-474 LKDNQINS
+474 
-482 SSTFCNSVLRLVIV
+482 
-496 ARMICN
+496 
-502 GHPPLSR
+502 
-509 NLVSNLIG
+509 
-517 GALNAG
+517 
-523 NAVLDLHEHEASFA
+523 
-537 AGLNM
+537 
-542 HGRILIIGVSGHQLI
+542 
-557 AVASTAVTS
+557 AVT
-566 GSFAIG
+566 
-572 INRGLV
+572 V
-578 QGDSQLTNGKSVGNR
+578 Q
-593 TGAGSQPGQCA
+593 
-604 TDADGHG
+604 DADGNT
-611 QRQGKYQGQCLFHVF
+611 LFDGEAPCAVSTVFF
-626 SSPFFSWGRLFWVPG
+626 SSPDLTDGETATLASDSESVSTATASTDGSGTSQTITPAAQAAAATSSQKRLALGIVT
-641 KFIKC
+641 
-646 LSAFPLYQAGRR
+646 AAGV
-658 AFAPPPSGRTFPP
+658 AAVVGAS
-671 I
+671 IAVKNSKKKD

>member
-1 MQLAAVLL
+1 MNPKKCVLRAAAVLL
-9 SLAVLLPSV
+9 SLAVLLPAAPS
-18 PAAFASQSAAEG
+18 AFAAQSGTAG

-50 DGTTLTIEQAG
+50 DGTTLTIEQSG
-61 TYVLSGTCSDGSVKV
+61 TYVLSGTCPDGSVRV
-76 KKGVTGVTLVLSG
+76 KKGVTDVTLVLSG
-89 LDLTSSTTAPIT
+89 LDLTSSTTASIT

-279 DFTMG
+279 DFTMD
-284 ITGGTIRAYAA
+284 ITGGTIWAYSA

-373 QQNGG
+373 Q
-378 NAPGGQQ
+378 APGGQQ

-400 QNLFLHD
+400 Q
-407 PAFLSLI
+407 PQQS
-414 CNSKRQLLVRLGAN
+414 
-428 PSKSRR
+428 
-434 AFPKRISSV
+434 
-443 GHTISL
+443 
-449 DGASGD
+449 
-455 DDLGIG
+455 
-461 TCGAVRVISNLEA
+461 
-474 LKDNQINS
+474 
-482 SSTFCNSVLRLVIV
+482 
-496 ARMICN
+496 
-502 GHPPLSR
+502 
-509 NLVSNLIG
+509 G
-517 GALNAG
+517 GAQATG
-523 NAVLDLHEHEASFA
+523 TQRTPPEKPQ
-537 AGLNM
+537 G
-542 HGRILIIGVSGHQLI
+542 
-557 AVASTAVTS
+557 STD
-566 GSFAIG
+566 GSSAPEPP
-572 INRGLV
+572 
-578 QGDSQLTNGKSVGNR
+578 
-593 TGAGSQPGQCA
+593 TGGGQPGQDA
-604 TDADGHG
+604 QQGTSGAPDGQGGQGGMAQPGGVSSLGIQSGSAVTVQDADGNT
-611 QRQGKYQGQCLFHVF
+611 LFDGESPCAVSAVFF
-626 SSPFFSWGRLFWVPG
+626 SSPDLTDGETATLTSDGERVATATASTDGSGTSQTITPAAQTAAAASSQKWLVLGLVT
-641 KFIKC
+641 
-646 LSAFPLYQAGRR
+646 AAGV
-658 AFAPPPSGRTFPP
+658 AAVVGAAIAVKKSKKKD
-671 I
+671 

>member
-1 MQLAAVLL
+1 MNLKKRAMQLAAVLL

-61 TYVLSGTCSDGSVKV
+61 TYVLSGICSDGSVKV

-89 LDLTSSTTAPIT
+89 LDLTSSTTAPII

-146 GSQVTIGGTGTL
+146 GSQVTIGGAGTL

-232 GTAGPTITINSCYE
+232 GTAGPTITISSCYE

-279 DFTMG
+279 DFTMD
-284 ITGGTIRAYAA
+284 ITGGTIWAYAA

-373 QQNGG
+373 QAQQ
-378 NAPGGQQ
+378 PGGAQTTDTQ
-385 DGSTPPSMPD
+385 RTPPEKPQGSTDGSSAPEPPTGGGQPGQDARQGTSGAPD
-395 GQSGS
+395 GQGGMAQPGGVSSLGIQSGS
-400 QNLFLHD
+400 
-407 PAFLSLI
+407 
-414 CNSKRQLLVRLGAN
+414 
-428 PSKSRR
+428 
-434 AFPKRISSV
+434 
-443 GHTISL
+443 
-449 DGASGD
+449 
-455 DDLGIG
+455 
-461 TCGAVRVISNLEA
+461 
-474 LKDNQINS
+474 
-482 SSTFCNSVLRLVIV
+482 
-496 ARMICN
+496 
-502 GHPPLSR
+502 
-509 NLVSNLIG
+509 
-517 GALNAG
+517 
-523 NAVLDLHEHEASFA
+523 
-537 AGLNM
+537 
-542 HGRILIIGVSGHQLI
+542 
-557 AVASTAVTS
+557 AVT
-566 GSFAIG
+566 
-572 INRGLV
+572 V
-578 QGDSQLTNGKSVGNR
+578 Q
-593 TGAGSQPGQCA
+593 
-604 TDADGHG
+604 DADGNT
-611 QRQGKYQGQCLFHVF
+611 LFDGEAPCAVSTVFF
-626 SSPFFSWGRLFWVPG
+626 SSPDLTDGETATLASDSESVATATASTDGSGTSQTITP
-641 KFIKC
+641 
-646 LSAFPLYQAGRR
+646 AAQAAAATSSQKWLALGIVT
-658 AFAPPPSGRTFPP
+658 AAGVAAVVGAAIAVKKSKKKD
-671 I
+671 

>member
-1 MQLAAVLL
+1 MNPKKCVLRAAAVLL
-9 SLAVLLPSV
+9 SLAVLLPAAPS
-18 PAAFASQSAAEG
+18 AFAAQSG
-30 TAVVFS
+30 TAGTSVVFS
-36 ESGITAAD
+36 ESAVTVSDG
-44 ESGLSI
+44 SGLSI
-50 DGTTLTIEQAG
+50 DGTSLTIEQSG
-61 TYVLSGTCSDGSVKV
+61 TYVLSGTCSDGSVRV

-89 LDLTSSTTAPIT
+89 LDLTSSTTASIT

-279 DFTMG
+279 DFTMD
-284 ITGGTIRAYAA
+284 ITGGTIWAYAA
-295 SDDGLDSNGSLTIS
+295 SDDGLDSNGSL
-309 GGTLTVW
+309 
-316 TANTADNQALDA
+316 
-328 DGTITV
+328 TV

-400 QNLFLHD
+400 Q
-407 PAFLSLI
+407 P
-414 CNSKRQLLVRLGAN
+414 QQ
-428 PSKSRR
+428 P
-434 AFPKRISSV
+434 
-443 GHTISL
+443 
-449 DGASGD
+449 
-455 DDLGIG
+455 
-461 TCGAVRVISNLEA
+461 
-474 LKDNQINS
+474 
-482 SSTFCNSVLRLVIV
+482 
-496 ARMICN
+496 
-502 GHPPLSR
+502 
-509 NLVSNLIG
+509 G
-517 GALNAG
+517 GAQTAG
-523 NAVLDLHEHEASFA
+523 TQQAPPEKPQD
-537 AGLNM
+537 
-542 HGRILIIGVSGHQLI
+542 
-557 AVASTAVTS
+557 STD
-566 GSFAIG
+566 GSSAPEPP
-572 INRGLV
+572 
-578 QGDSQLTNGKSVGNR
+578 
-593 TGAGSQPGQCA
+593 TGGGQPGQDA
-604 TDADGHG
+604 QGGQGGMAQPGGVSSLGIQSGSAVTVQDADGNT
-611 QRQGKYQGQCLFHVF
+611 LFDGEAPCAVSTVFF
-626 SSPFFSWGRLFWVPG
+626 SSPDLTDGETATLTSDGEGVATATASTDGSGTSQTITPAAQTAAAASSQKWLTLGLVT
-641 KFIKC
+641 
-646 LSAFPLYQAGRR
+646 AAGV
-658 AFAPPPSGRTFPP
+658 AAVVGAAIAVKKSKKKD
-671 I
+671 

>member
-18 PAAFASQSAAEG
+18 PAAFASQSAAEE
-30 TAVVFS
+30 TAIVFS

-101 CGKSSGVTIL
+101 CGKSSGVTFL

-279 DFTMG
+279 DFTMD
-284 ITGGTIRAYAA
+284 ITGGTIWAYAA
-295 SDDGLDSNGSLTIS
+295 SGDGLDSNGSLTIS

-353 ASQPY
+353 ATQPY

-373 QQNGG
+373 QQ
-378 NAPGGQQ
+378 

-400 QNLFLHD
+400 Q
-407 PAFLSLI
+407 P
-414 CNSKRQLLVRLGAN
+414 QQPGGAQTTGAQQT
-428 PSKSRR
+428 PPEKPQGS
-434 AFPKRISSV
+434 P
-443 GHTISL
+443 
-449 DGASGD
+449 DG
-455 DDLGIG
+455 
-461 TCGAVRVISNLEA
+461 
-474 LKDNQINS
+474 S
-482 SSTFCNSVLRLVIV
+482 SSPE
-496 ARMICN
+496 
-502 GHPPLSR
+502 PPT
-509 NLVSNLIG
+509 G
-517 GALNAG
+517 GG
-523 NAVLDLHEHEASFA
+523 
-537 AGLNM
+537 
-542 HGRILIIGVSGHQLI
+542 
-557 AVASTAVTS
+557 
-566 GSFAIG
+566 
-572 INRGLV
+572 
-578 QGDSQLTNGKSVGNR
+578 
-593 TGAGSQPGQCA
+593 QPGQDA
-604 TDADGHG
+604 QQGTSGAPDGQGSQGGMAQPGGVSSLGIQSGSAVTVQDADGNT
-611 QRQGKYQGQCLFHVF
+611 LFDGEAPCAVSTVFF
-626 SSPFFSWGRLFWVPG
+626 SSPDLTDGETSTLTSDGESVATATASTDGSGTSQTITPAAQTAAAASSQKWLVLGLVT
-641 KFIKC
+641 
-646 LSAFPLYQAGRR
+646 AAGV
-658 AFAPPPSGRTFPP
+658 AAVVGAS
-671 I
+671 IAVKKSKKKD

>member
-1 MQLAAVLL
+1 MNLKKRAMQLAAVLL

-76 KKGVTGVTLVLSG
+76 KKDVTGVTLVLSG
-89 LDLTSSTTAPIT
+89 LDLTSSMTAPIT

-131 PDNAD
+131 PDSAD
-136 AENAVIKCKD
+136 VENAVIKCKD

-279 DFTMG
+279 DFTMD
-284 ITGGTIRAYAA
+284 ITGGTIWAYAA

-378 NAPGGQQ
+378 NARGGQQ
-385 DGSTPPSMPD
+385 DGSSPPSMPD

-400 QNLFLHD
+400 Q
-407 PAFLSLI
+407 P
-414 CNSKRQLLVRLGAN
+414 QQ
-428 PSKSRR
+428 P
-434 AFPKRISSV
+434 
-443 GHTISL
+443 
-449 DGASGD
+449 
-455 DDLGIG
+455 
-461 TCGAVRVISNLEA
+461 
-474 LKDNQINS
+474 
-482 SSTFCNSVLRLVIV
+482 
-496 ARMICN
+496 
-502 GHPPLSR
+502 
-509 NLVSNLIG
+509 G
-517 GALNAG
+517 GAQTPPEKPQG
-523 NAVLDLHEHEASFA
+523 
-537 AGLNM
+537 
-542 HGRILIIGVSGHQLI
+542 
-557 AVASTAVTS
+557 STD
-566 GSFAIG
+566 GSSAPEPP
-572 INRGLV
+572 
-578 QGDSQLTNGKSVGNR
+578 
-593 TGAGSQPGQCA
+593 TGGGQPGQDAQQGTSGAPDGQGGMAQPGGVSSLGIQSGSAVTVQDTDGNTLFDGEAPCA
-604 TDADGHG
+604 VSTV
-611 QRQGKYQGQCLFHVF
+611 FF
-626 SSPFFSWGRLFWVPG
+626 SSPDLTDGETATLASDSESVATATASTDGSGTSQTITPAAQAAAATSSQKWLAPG
-641 KFIKC
+641 
-646 LSAFPLYQAGRR
+646 LVTAAGV
-658 AFAPPPSGRTFPP
+658 AAVVGAAIAVKKSKKKD
-671 I
+671 

>member
-1 MQLAAVLL
+1 MNLKKRAMQLAAVLL

-18 PAAFASQSAAEG
+18 PAASASQSAAEG

-50 DGTTLTIEQAG
+50 DGTSLTIEQSG

-76 KKGVTGVTLVLSG
+76 KKGVTDVTLVLSG

-101 CGKSSGVTIL
+101 CGKSSGVTIF

-158 TVTANGKNGIKS
+158 TVTANGKNGIKP
-170 GATTDEEG
+170 GATTDEES

-232 GTAGPTITINSCYE
+232 GTAGPTITISSCYE
-246 GLAGANLLVAS
+246 GLEGANLLVAS
-257 GAITIYS
+257 GQIAICS
-264 EDDCLNAANSDLTGY
+264 EDDCLNAANSDLTDY
-279 DFTMG
+279 AFTMD

-309 GGTLTVW
+309 GSTLTVW

-378 NAPGGQQ
+378 NAPSGQQ

-400 QNLFLHD
+400 Q
-407 PAFLSLI
+407 P
-414 CNSKRQLLVRLGAN
+414 QQ
-428 PSKSRR
+428 P
-434 AFPKRISSV
+434 
-443 GHTISL
+443 
-449 DGASGD
+449 
-455 DDLGIG
+455 
-461 TCGAVRVISNLEA
+461 
-474 LKDNQINS
+474 
-482 SSTFCNSVLRLVIV
+482 
-496 ARMICN
+496 
-502 GHPPLSR
+502 
-509 NLVSNLIG
+509 G
-517 GALNAG
+517 GAQTTG
-523 NAVLDLHEHEASFA
+523 TQQTPPEKP
-537 AGLNM
+537 
-542 HGRILIIGVSGHQLI
+542 Q
-557 AVASTAVTS
+557 
-566 GSFAIG
+566 GSPDGSSAPEPP
-572 INRGLV
+572 
-578 QGDSQLTNGKSVGNR
+578 
-593 TGAGSQPGQCA
+593 TGGGQPGQDA
-604 TDADGHG
+604 QQGTSGAPDGQGGMAQPGGVSSLGIQSGSAVTVQDADGNT
-611 QRQGKYQGQCLFHVF
+611 LFDGEAPCAVSTVFF
-626 SSPFFSWGRLFWVPG
+626 SSPDLTDGETATLTSDGESVATATASTDGSGTSQTITPAAQAAAAASSQKRLALGLVT
-641 KFIKC
+641 
-646 LSAFPLYQAGRR
+646 AAGVAAVVGAAIAVKKSRKKD
-658 AFAPPPSGRTFPP
+658 
-671 I
+671 

>member
-1 MQLAAVLL
+1 MNLKKRAMQLAAVLL

-61 TYVLSGTCSDGSVKV
+61 TYALSGTCSDGSAKV

-178 TAWLVIEDLTLT
+178 TARLVIEDLTLT

-279 DFTMG
+279 DFTMD
-284 ITGGTIRAYAA
+284 ITGGTIWAYAA

-373 QQNGG
+373 QAPGG

-385 DGSTPPSMPD
+385 DGSTPPRCRTARAAVSRSSRAARRP
-395 GQSGS
+395 
-400 QNLFLHD
+400 
-407 PAFLSLI
+407 PT
-414 CNSKRQLLVRLGAN
+414 
-428 PSKSRR
+428 PSRPRPKSRR
-434 AFPKRISSV
+434 AARTAAPLPSPRRAA
-443 GHTISL
+443 
-449 DGASGD
+449 ASPVR
-455 DDLGIG
+455 
-461 TCGAVRVISNLEA
+461 TRSKARRARPTVRAVR
-474 LKDNQINS
+474 
-482 SSTFCNSVLRLVIV
+482 
-496 ARMICN
+496 
-502 GHPPLSR
+502 
-509 NLVSNLIG
+509 
-517 GALNAG
+517 
-523 NAVLDLHEHEASFA
+523 A
-537 AGLNM
+537 AW
-542 HGRILIIGVSGHQLI
+542 RSP
-557 AVASTAVTS
+557 AAFPRSA
-566 GSFAIG
+566 
-572 INRGLV
+572 
-578 QGDSQLTNGKSVGNR
+578 
-593 TGAGSQPGQCA
+593 
-604 TDADGHG
+604 
-611 QRQGKYQGQCLFHVF
+611 
-626 SSPFFSWGRLFWVPG
+626 SSPT
-641 KFIKC
+641 
-646 LSAFPLYQAGRR
+646 
-658 AFAPPPSGRTFPP
+658 AP
-671 I
+671 